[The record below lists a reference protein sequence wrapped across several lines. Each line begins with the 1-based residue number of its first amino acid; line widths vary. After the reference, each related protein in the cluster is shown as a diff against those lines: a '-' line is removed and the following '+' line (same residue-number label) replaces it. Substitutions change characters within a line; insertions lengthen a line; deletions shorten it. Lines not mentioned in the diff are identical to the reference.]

1 MFVGKDLTISS
12 KAPNDVSFTDGI
24 VTSFAD
30 FVTDGLSSVQTVAF
44 EGFNILATALWKAVE
59 TTSTMDDSLII
70 KRMLSGNDV
79 FALSQFN
86 DYANGYGGSDKL
98 FGQDGN
104 DTLDGDAG
112 ADRLFGGGGMDSLTG
127 GLGAD
132 VLDGGL
138 LEDVLLGG
146 EGNDSLINGLGD
158 DTLTGGTGGDVFVF
172 ASKMGVDHI
181 TDFTSASDQISFSKK
196 IFAAIGPVGT
206 IASTAFYAAQGA
218 ESGHLATDRVIYNTS
233 TGALYYDADGSGS
246 RAAVVQIAVLDGHP
260 TLASSDVLIF

>member
-1 MFVGKDLTISS
+1 MTTITANVAFNQNNFDLSFIKSGLKSFELLKGSALDPHSTPTLDSLVARFSKGGTEHADMFVGKDLTISS

-30 FVTDGLSSVQTVAF
+30 FVIDGSSSVQTVAF

-138 LEDVLLGG
+138 LQDVLLGG
-146 EGNDSLINGLGD
+146 EGNDSLINGLG
-158 DTLTGGTGGDVFVF
+158 
-172 ASKMGVDHI
+172 
-181 TDFTSASDQISFSKK
+181 
-196 IFAAIGPVGT
+196 
-206 IASTAFYAAQGA
+206 
-218 ESGHLATDRVIYNTS
+218 
-233 TGALYYDADGSGS
+233 
-246 RAAVVQIAVLDGHP
+246 
-260 TLASSDVLIF
+260 